1 LVEKD
6 EKRERERNERWWCE
20 GGRDIRVVEGAG
32 ENEGDEGIEAWLWRP
47 ARRKG
52 NTL

>member
-1 LVEKD
+1 MSDGGAKE
-6 EKRERERNERWWCE
+6 E
-20 GGRDIRVVEGAG
+20 GISGSLKVL